1 MLLGALKIAP
11 ALCAGNTLML
21 KAAEDA
27 PLGVLMMAEI
37 CQEFLPP
44 GVLNV
49 VTGLG
54 WEFLLEGVL
63 DSFTQRKN
71 VTVNLM
77 VPAASRPRSDVPAAG
92 RRGVVP
98 PCRPAMQ
105 RKRPKSRSEASGEPE
120 HHLIRG
126 VKVASPKIIVG
137 AFEGPCFRSACA

>member
-1 MLLGALKIAP
+1 VLLGALKIAP

-54 WEFLLEGVL
+54 RELSLEGVL

-71 VTVNLM
+71 VTVNLN
-77 VPAASRPRSDVPAAG
+77 VPAASRPV
-92 RRGVVP
+92 
-98 PCRPAMQ
+98 
-105 RKRPKSRSEASGEPE
+105 
-120 HHLIRG
+120 
-126 VKVASPKIIVG
+126 
-137 AFEGPCFRSACA
+137 